1 MKQFK
6 TPSQIKV
13 GFVVFINMKLLNV
26 LKDLITEAIFIDEFD
41 IDGQKIKIVQTYE
54 SLRGVSQSSKTGRV
68 DVDEIMDSMSDI
80 YEVIVEQSF
89 SVLDAC
95 RTDCALVI
103 RDFRLG
109 FDYQLFIKKDKKDKL
124 VISINTS
131 IRHPKDLKNTEKK
144 TREIIITRN
153 EDVVIKEILELALFT
168 KIIKDDIIV
177 YIK

>member
-13 GFVVFINMKLLNV
+13 GFVVFINMKLLSV
-26 LKDLITEAIFIDEFD
+26 LKNLITEAVFIDEFV
-41 IDGQKIKIVQTYE
+41 IDNQKIKIVQTYE
-54 SLRGVSQSSKTGRV
+54 SFRGVSQSSKTGRV

-80 YEVIVEQSF
+80 YDVIIEQSF
-89 SVLDAC
+89 IVLDTC
-95 RTDCALVI
+95 KIDCALVI

-109 FDYQLFIKKDKKDKL
+109 FDYQLFIKKDKNDKL

-153 EDVVIKEILELALFT
+153 EDVVIKEILELDLFT
-168 KIIKDDIIV
+168 KMILLFI
-177 YIK
+177 